1 MKEKYN
7 LDSLR
12 DLAVPEAPSWWPMA
26 PGLVFLLV
34 LVLWSALC
42 FSVAFYQKYKAA
54 AYRRAGVSLLVNV
67 KTVRELSVLLK
78 RVALV
83 SFERESVAS
92 LYGKEWVEFLQQSCA
107 GVKLDAL
114 ASIDGAELSNSLR
127 IQAKLWIKEHKKC

>member
-1 MKEKYN
+1 MKEKYD

-12 DLAVPEAPSWWPMA
+12 DLVMPEAPGWWPMA

-34 LVLWSALC
+34 LVLWLALC
-42 FSVAFYQKYKAA
+42 FTVAYYQKYKAA
-54 AYRRAGVSLLVNV
+54 AYRRAGVSLLDGV

-92 LYGKEWVEFLQQSCA
+92 LYGKEWVAFLQQSCT
-107 GVKLDAL
+107 GVKLDELESA
-114 ASIDGAELSNSLR
+114 DEGELSSSLR
-127 IQAKLWIKEHKKC
+127 MQAKRWIKEHKKC